1 MSFLAP
7 SNASALVSSLLCC
20 TKVHRKVSVASTLAL
35 LEASALMS
43 LSEADQQSVLLLY
56 TRRMSKL
63 GVIRNQ
69 LKWRAYHQFRSLF
82 LAVIYI
88 YMYVLPNSLL
98 LHPPLAVQLVNLYLG
113 LFPSQPPFWIGD
125 VAALMAAA
133 SFAKTTQHPSM
144 IAAMFPSDTAKAR

>member
-43 LSEADQQSVLLLY
+43 LSEADQQSVRLLY

-88 YMYVLPNSLL
+88 YICITQLIITSSSPCCAACEPVPWPFSLTAPVLDRRRGGSNGCG
-98 LHPPLAVQLVNLYLG
+98 LVCK
-113 LFPSQPPFWIGD
+113 D
-125 VAALMAAA
+125 H
-133 SFAKTTQHPSM
+133 TTS
-144 IAAMFPSDTAKAR
+144 